1 MSRTNSLLHNS
12 HLISTQY
19 LRYKSTDISD
29 LRNLL
34 VVIVVFILTL
44 IITSRTCNG
53 FVREHLFVYN
63 FLDNVV
69 IKVMIVTS
77 IYVF

>member
-1 MSRTNSLLHNS
+1 MEDKLLHNG

-19 LRYKSTDISD
+19 LRYKSTDISG
-29 LRNLL
+29 LGNSL
-34 VVIVVFILTL
+34 VLIVVLILTL
-44 IITSRTCNG
+44 ILIITRRTGNG
-53 FVREHLFVYN
+53 FVGEHLFVYN

-77 IYVF
+77 VYVF